1 MVVLVWLK
9 VLDIWNLVGQAVCQV
24 VVERLANKE
33 GEEEQEQIFMLMEY
47 IVHFLT
53 LFEIRIESM

>member
-1 MVVLVWLK
+1 LK
-9 VLDIWNLVGQAVCQV
+9 VLGIWNLVGQAVYQV
-24 VVERLANKE
+24 VVERLGNKE
-33 GEEEQEQIFMLMEY
+33 REEEQEQIFMLMEY